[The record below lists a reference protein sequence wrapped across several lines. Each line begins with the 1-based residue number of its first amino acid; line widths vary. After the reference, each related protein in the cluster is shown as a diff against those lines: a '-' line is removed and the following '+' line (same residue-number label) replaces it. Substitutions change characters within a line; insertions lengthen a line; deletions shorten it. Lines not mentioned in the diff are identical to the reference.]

1 MQIAHEETCVIDH
14 APQNLIGVLECA
26 ILKCAEFLKQS
37 IADSYSIRHN
47 MQTLSFPMLPADLGS
62 DLFSGAAL
70 TTNSFDVL
78 ELGNTKVCYISI
90 ESAVNGNQIIQKMGP
105 LSSLSDVVDSSLK
118 RDLIPPSCRCAL
130 IFRIESRDQHSV
142 HEGDLSSTEDHAS
155 HVSENE
161 LIDQYGKEF
170 DDYFDKSLAGSLE
183 SLSLNLQFKLDRALV
198 DLSAAQIGAE
208 NYKYLFESQV
218 IINQAHEKYVSDL
231 KRSISWRITSPIR
244 SLHKALS
251 RLIRK

>member
-26 ILKCAEFLKQS
+26 ISHCAEFSMQS
-37 IADSYSIRHN
+37 MTDSYSIRHN
-47 MQTLSFPMLPADLGS
+47 LQNLSFPLLPAGLSS

-70 TTNSFDVL
+70 STKSFDGL
-78 ELGNTKVCYISI
+78 ELGALRVCYISI
-90 ESAVNGNQIIQKMGP
+90 ESAVNGHQIIQKIGP
-105 LSSLSDVVDSSLK
+105 LNSLSDVVDSSLK
-118 RDLIPPSCRCAL
+118 RDLMSHSGKCAL
-130 IFRIESRDQHSV
+130 IFRIESRDQHLV
-142 HEGDLSSTEDHAS
+142 HEGDLSSTEDHVS
-155 HVSENE
+155 RLSENV
-161 LIDQYGKEF
+161 LIDEYGKEF

-183 SLSLNLQFKLDRALV
+183 SLSLHLQFKLDRALV

-218 IINQAHEKYVSDL
+218 IINQAQEKYVSDL